1 MHFLK
6 VLVPKIKE
14 LILNIKFETFS
25 IRCQSWRI
33 QVCRQSIISINWKV
47 FHQKQKYFGI
57 WSIGVPAHKLDED
70 LLKCL
75 DLVHGIGQAEKAGF
89 GSANIFALL
98 VDYPPGS
105 CKMKIRSDMRIL
117 LFFAL
122 MPIQMF
128 VPLQHKTH
136 LSQWQM
142 LNACSTVFW
151 IEANAIFCRWWS
163 LASNYVPRSPPAMSI
178 SMRLTP

>member
-1 MHFLK
+1 MKRFQFDVK
-6 VLVPKIKE
+6 VEEFRSVDKVSFRSIE
-14 LILNIKFETFS
+14 KFF
-25 IRCQSWRI
+25 IRR
-33 QVCRQSIISINWKV
+33 
-47 FHQKQKYFGI
+47 QKQKYFGI

-136 LSQWQM
+136 LSQ
-142 LNACSTVFW
+142 
-151 IEANAIFCRWWS
+151 
-163 LASNYVPRSPPAMSI
+163 
-178 SMRLTP
+178 

>member
-1 MHFLK
+1 MKRFQFDDK
-6 VLVPKIKE
+6 VEEFRSVDKVSLGSIE
-14 LILNIKFETFS
+14 KFSSES
-25 IRCQSWRI
+25 KDS
-33 QVCRQSIISINWKV
+33 
-47 FHQKQKYFGI
+47 GI

-136 LSQWQM
+136 LSQ
-142 LNACSTVFW
+142 
-151 IEANAIFCRWWS
+151 
-163 LASNYVPRSPPAMSI
+163 
-178 SMRLTP
+178 